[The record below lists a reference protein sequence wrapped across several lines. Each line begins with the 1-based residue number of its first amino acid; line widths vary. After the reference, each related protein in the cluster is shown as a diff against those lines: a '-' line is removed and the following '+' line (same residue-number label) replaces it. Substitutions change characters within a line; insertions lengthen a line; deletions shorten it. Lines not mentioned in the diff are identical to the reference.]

1 MHPILFQL
9 GPIRVYSFGVMV
21 MLGFLAAAWWA
32 TRSGARRG
40 ISPETVMDAAL
51 FIFVPAMVFARLL
64 FVALNYRDYH
74 SLAEIAMVWQGGM
87 SFHGGLLGGVLGG
100 MYFCRLRKISAWDLA
115 DVVAPGIAIGYAI
128 GRIGCFLNGCC
139 YGSECH
145 LPWAM
150 RFPDLNYPG
159 MLTPPSHPAMLYSSI
174 AGLLMFGIL
183 TAVDKRR
190 KYAGQTFL
198 TFLVLYCVYRFLIEY
213 VRAGVTAVVAVDG
226 LTQAQ
231 IASVVIALVAL
242 AVAFRRSRKTGAQ
255 TSAGNRAKP

>member
-21 MLGFLAAAWWA
+21 MLGFVAAAWWA
-32 TRSGARRG
+32 TRSGSRRG
-40 ISPETVMDAAL
+40 ISTEAVLDVAI

-74 SLAEIAMVWQGGM
+74 SLVDMGKVWEGGM

-100 MYFCRLRKISAWDLA
+100 ILFCRLRKIAAWDMA
-115 DVVAPGIAIGYAI
+115 DVIAPGIALGYAI

-139 YGSECH
+139 YGSVCT

-150 RFPDLNYPG
+150 QFPDLNYPN
-159 MLTPPSHPAMLYSSI
+159 MLTPPSHPAMLYSSL

-183 TAVDKRR
+183 ATIDKRR

-198 TFLVLYCVYRFLIEY
+198 AFLVLYCIYRFFIEFI
-213 VRAGVTAVVAVDG
+213 RAGVTASFAMPG

-231 IASVVIALVAL
+231 VASIIIAAVALIIAL
-242 AVAFRRSRKTGAQ
+242 RRSGA
-255 TSAGNRAKP
+255 TENA